1 MERMTK
7 YATTAERSLS
17 ESEKMQRLV
26 ALCEKLEEIS
36 LELKRRGYDTGHV
49 PTWYYSHCKA
59 IVNYIEGF
67 ARESKVKPSMLSA
80 IKYRNSKRIPI
91 VTTAA
96 GRNRKKKT
104 TTAAK
109 KSNGSQEQQKQQ
121 KQQQQ

>member
-1 MERMTK
+1 MMERMTK

-80 IKYRNSKRIPI
+80 IKYRN
-91 VTTAA
+91 
-96 GRNRKKKT
+96 KKT